1 MAVNRKLLYFT
12 LPFFVFQ
19 VGLDFT
25 PRYITCS
32 EDKEVQRQVFR
43 EQVIYVKCFV
53 VVVFL
58 FFLFLK
64 YSHVIILLSY
74 SRDFI
79 VCWINCFAGIFYTKI
94 KINDIKHVKMT
105 LFGRCYDV
113 MSHTAYTVTIIFFVY
128 QIQIAKKFDVP
139 V

>member
-79 VCWINCFAGIFYTKI
+79 VC
-94 KINDIKHVKMT
+94 
-105 LFGRCYDV
+105 
-113 MSHTAYTVTIIFFVY
+113 
-128 QIQIAKKFDVP
+128 
-139 V
+139 